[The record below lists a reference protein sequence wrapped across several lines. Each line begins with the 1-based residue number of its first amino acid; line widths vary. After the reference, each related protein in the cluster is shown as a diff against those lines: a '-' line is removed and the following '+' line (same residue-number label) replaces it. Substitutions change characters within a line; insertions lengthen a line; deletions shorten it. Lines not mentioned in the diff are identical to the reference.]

1 MEILYDDRLTSAE
14 LSEIYSEYYSKLVI
28 IALRYVRVKSTAE
41 DIVTDSFVS
50 FWEHRDRFP
59 HDVNK
64 IGYLLTIV
72 KNNCL
77 NHLTRQ
83 QNLLKLEQHLTSENL
98 RMTHESIRA
107 LGQFEPNTFYATEVQ
122 QIIRRELDKLP
133 ELTRKIFEQNRF
145 MDKTYDEIAQ
155 ELGITRRK
163 VTSEIQNVLAILR
176 KALADYLPV
185 AGLISVILNNL
196 HRY

>member
-1 MEILYDDRLTSAE
+1 MEILDDNRLTSAE
-14 LSEIYSEYYSKLVI
+14 LSTIYSEYYQKLVI
-28 IALRYVRVKSTAE
+28 IALRYVRAKSAAE

-50 FWEHRDRFP
+50 FWEHRDKFTRA
-59 HDVNK
+59 DNK

-72 KNNCL
+72 KHNCMNYL
-77 NHLTRQ
+77 HRQ
-83 QNLLKLEQHLTSENL
+83 QSFYKIEQQLGCENQ
-98 RMTHESIRA
+98 RMLNESIRA
-107 LGQFEPNTFYATEVQ
+107 LGNFEPTTFYATEVQ

-145 MDKTYDEIAQ
+145 MDKTYDEIAE

-163 VTSEIQNVLAILR
+163 VTSEIQNVLAIMR
-176 KALADYLPV
+176 KALAEYLPV

-196 HRY
+196 HKY